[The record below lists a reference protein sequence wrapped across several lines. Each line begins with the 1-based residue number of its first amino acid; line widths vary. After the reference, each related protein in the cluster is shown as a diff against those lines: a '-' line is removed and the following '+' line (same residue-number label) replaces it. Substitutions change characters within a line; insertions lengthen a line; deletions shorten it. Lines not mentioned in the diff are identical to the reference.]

1 MRSGQSPSGLK
12 YAVRQSGRSVAYC
25 ALSIGCGTAQ
35 EAGFPSGIAH
45 FVEHTLFRGT
55 RRKKASAINGYLD
68 RLGGELNA
76 YTTKEEIVLH
86 ATVLKEDL
94 WKAVRLLFELA
105 LESTFP
111 EDEIETE
118 RGVVLDE
125 IISYKDNPAE
135 DVYDKFEGLLFKG
148 HPLEHPILGT
158 TASVKKIKSSHL
170 REFVKTFFTPERMA
184 LTIVAGEDE
193 AKLEK
198 QALRQIEKAF
208 ADATN
213 GQGNTFSSAK
223 ITNGEGKTLS
233 SAKKIADATERVF
246 PSHITTSPT
255 SSASYTVDSSSSPL
269 HSSVSSLPVSCPTA
283 SSYPFTA
290 VFHQVVDKRNHEVN
304 AVVGGY
310 GPSLY
315 EMPDRM
321 VAAMLVNIL
330 GGPASNSLL
339 NSELREKKGWV
350 YGIECSYTQY
360 AETGVVAIT
369 FGCDRPNL
377 EACMA
382 TIEKILTRLRETPL
396 SEARVKSY
404 RKQLLGQL
412 AIGSE
417 AGEAQCLSM
426 GKSLLAWGSIMSQ
439 EQVRA
444 CLEAIGPEDLRQMAR
459 RLFAP
464 EKLSSL
470 VYL

>member
-1 MRSGQSPSGLK
+1 MRSGQSPCGLK
-12 YAVRQSGRSVAYC
+12 YAVRHSGKAVAYC

-55 RRKKASAINGYLD
+55 RRKKASAINSYLD

-111 EDEIETE
+111 DSEIETE

-135 DVYDKFEGLLFKG
+135 DIYDKFEGLLFKG

-158 TASVKKIKSSHL
+158 AASVKKITAKQL
-170 REFVKTFFTPERMA
+170 REFVQTFFTPERMA

-193 AKLEK
+193 TKLEK
-198 QALRQIEKAF
+198 QVLNCINKAFPTFSPTNNTTEKANEGKE
-208 ADATN
+208 D
-213 GQGNTFSSAK
+213 TFSSAK
-223 ITNGEGKTLS
+223 NY
-233 SAKKIADATERVF
+233 ADATG
-246 PSHITTSPT
+246 
-255 SSASYTVDSSSSPL
+255 
-269 HSSVSSLPVSCPTA
+269 SVSSFLYRDA
-283 SSYPFTA
+283 
-290 VFHQVVDKRNHEVN
+290 FHKVVDKRNHEVN

-315 EMPDRM
+315 QMPDRM

-360 AETGVVAIT
+360 ADTGIVAIS

-377 EACMA
+377 EACMSA
-382 TIEKILTRLRETPL
+382 IQKILTRLRETPL

-404 RKQLLGQL
+404 RKQLMGQL
-412 AIGSE
+412 AISSE

-439 EQVRA
+439 EEVRA
-444 CLEAIGPEDLRQMAR
+444 CLEKIGPEDLRNMAC
-459 RLFAP
+459 RLFDP

>member
-1 MRSGQSPSGLK
+1 MRSGQSPCGLK
-12 YAVRQSGRSVAYC
+12 YAVRHSGKAVAYC

-94 WKAVRLLFELA
+94 WKAVKLLFELA

-135 DVYDKFEGLLFKG
+135 DVYDRFETLLFQG

-158 TASVKKIKSSHL
+158 SASVKKITARQL
-170 REFVKTFFTPERMA
+170 RSFVQTFFTPERMA
-184 LTIVAGEDE
+184 FTIVAGEDE
-193 AKLEK
+193 GKLEK
-198 QALRQIEKAF
+198 QLLKVVGETLGTGSREN
-208 ADATN
+208 DRP
-213 GQGNTFSSAK
+213 
-223 ITNGEGKTLS
+223 ITPEL
-233 SAKKIADATERVF
+233 ARLDHVF
-246 PSHITTSPT
+246 NK
-255 SSASYTVDSSSSPL
+255 
-269 HSSVSSLPVSCPTA
+269 
-283 SSYPFTA
+283 
-290 VFHQVVDKRNHEVN
+290 VVDKRNHEVN

-315 EMPDRM
+315 QMPDRM

-330 GGPASNSLL
+330 GGPASNSIL

-360 AETGVVAIT
+360 AETGIVAIS

-382 TIEKILTRLRETPL
+382 AIGKILTRLRETPL
-396 SEARVKSY
+396 SDTRVKSY

-412 AIGSE
+412 AISSE

-426 GKSLLAWGSIMSQ
+426 GKSLLAWGSIMSP
-439 EQVRA
+439 EEVRA
-444 CLEAIGPEDLRQMAR
+444 CLEAIGPEDLRQMAC

>member
-1 MRSGQSPSGLK
+1 MTGGITPCGLQ

-25 ALSIGCGTAQ
+25 ALSIGCGTTQ

-55 RRKKASAINGYLD
+55 RRKKAAVINSYLD

-94 WKAVRLLFELA
+94 WKAVKLLFELA
-105 LESTFP
+105 TEATFP
-111 EDEIETE
+111 DDEIQTE

-135 DVYDKFEGLLFKG
+135 DVYDKFEGLLFQG
-148 HPLEHPILGT
+148 HPLEQPILGT
-158 TASVKKIKSSHL
+158 SASVKKITPAQL
-170 REFVKTFFTPERMA
+170 RSFVQTFFTPDRMA
-184 LTIVAGEDE
+184 LTLVADIPENQ
-193 AKLEK
+193 LEK
-198 QALRQIEKAF
+198 KVHALVKNLFGESAPARMTAPRE
-208 ADATN
+208 
-213 GQGNTFSSAK
+213 QG
-223 ITNGEGKTLS
+223 
-233 SAKKIADATERVF
+233 IA
-246 PSHITTSPT
+246 
-255 SSASYTVDSSSSPL
+255 
-269 HSSVSSLPVSCPTA
+269 CPENI
-283 SSYPFTA
+283 
-290 VFHQVVDKRNHEVN
+290 FHKVIDKRNHEVN
-304 AVVGGY
+304 AVIGGY
-310 GPSLY
+310 APSLY

-339 NSELREKKGWV
+339 NAELREKKGWV

-360 AETGVVAIT
+360 ADTGIVAIS
-369 FGCDRPNL
+369 FGCDKPNL

-382 TIEKILTRLRETPL
+382 SIHKIVERLREAPL
-396 SEARVKSY
+396 SEARLKSY

-426 GKSLLAWGSIMSQ
+426 GKSLLAWGKIMSP
-439 EQVRA
+439 EQTRA
-444 CLEAIGPEDLRQMAR
+444 CLQSITSEDLRQMAC